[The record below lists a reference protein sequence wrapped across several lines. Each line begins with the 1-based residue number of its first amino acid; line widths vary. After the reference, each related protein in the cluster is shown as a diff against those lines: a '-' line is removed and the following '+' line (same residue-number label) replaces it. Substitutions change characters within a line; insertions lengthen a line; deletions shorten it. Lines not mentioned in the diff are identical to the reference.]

1 MKKFKW
7 PKAAEIQVWF
17 WNIPVINQVLTWSKV
32 TSLPGFFSV
41 PIYDVVI
48 FVFNE
53 IRRFDLFTR
62 ANSIAYSFFLS
73 LFPSLLTLFTFTP
86 FLLSFLSGWIP
97 ELENFNLIMEEEITK
112 VMPGQAGEVVFDF
125 IHDITNQP
133 RVGLLSFG
141 FILAIYFSSNGM
153 LAMMQ
158 SFQKTY
164 KDTFKR
170 RSALRKRAIAIMLTA
185 LVGFLLIFS
194 VLFIILGGM
203 LINWFSEVVN
213 LTQFGT
219 FAIVIL
225 RWIAIIMVFYFS
237 IAVLYRYGSATRRR
251 FPVFSA
257 GTTLAT
263 VLCMLS
269 SIAFSF
275 YIDEFNR
282 YDSYHKFYGSIG
294 TFIIIMLWIQ
304 INSLI
309 LLIGFELNAA
319 IAVNRDLKAKVE
331 EED

>member
-1 MKKFKW
+1 MKKLKW
-7 PKAAEIQVWF
+7 PTAKEIQDWF
-17 WNIPVINQVLTWSKV
+17 WGLPIIKQVLMWSKKS
-32 TSLPGFFSV
+32 SLPGFFNV
-41 PIYDVVI
+41 PIYDVVV

-73 LFPSLLTLFTFTP
+73 LFPSILTLFTFTP
-86 FLLSFLSGWIP
+86 FLLDILSGWIP
-97 ELENFNLIMEEEITK
+97 ELANFNLILEEEITK

-125 IHDITNQP
+125 IHEITNEP
-133 RVGLLSFG
+133 RVGLMSFG
-141 FILAIYFSSNGM
+141 FVLAIYFSSNGM

-164 KDTFKR
+164 RDTFKS
-170 RSALRKRAIAIMLTA
+170 RSAFRKRAVAVMLTG
-185 LVGFLLIFS
+185 LIGFLLIFS
-194 VLFIILGGM
+194 VIFIILGGM
-203 LINWFSEVVN
+203 FINWITQVVH
-213 LTQFGT
+213 LTQVGT
-219 FAIVIL
+219 LAIVFL
-225 RWIAIIMVFYFS
+225 RWLSIIMVFYFS
-237 IAVLYRYGSATRRR
+237 IAVLYRYGSATHRR

-263 VLCMLS
+263 ILSMLS

-319 IAVNRDLKAKVE
+319 IAVNRDLKAKI
-331 EED
+331 EDED